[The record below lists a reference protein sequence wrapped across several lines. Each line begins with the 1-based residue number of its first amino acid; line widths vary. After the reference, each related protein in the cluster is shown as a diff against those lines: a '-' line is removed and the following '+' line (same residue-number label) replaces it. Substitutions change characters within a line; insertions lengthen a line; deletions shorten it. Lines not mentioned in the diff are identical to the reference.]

1 MSIRCACQ
9 GLRGAF
15 HAVIEKLEGSWR
27 RAEGD
32 RDRRLGGNGG
42 GRGLKG
48 WKRGERGLNV

>member
-1 MSIRCACQ
+1 MSIRRACQ